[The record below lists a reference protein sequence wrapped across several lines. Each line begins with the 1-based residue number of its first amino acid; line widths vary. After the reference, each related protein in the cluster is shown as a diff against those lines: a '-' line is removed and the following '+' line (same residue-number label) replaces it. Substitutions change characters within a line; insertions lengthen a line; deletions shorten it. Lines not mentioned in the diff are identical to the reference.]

1 MPLVSLV
8 CNPQSDAMKTAHLR
22 GFTLPELLL
31 VMVIAGMLSLA
42 ALHGWQS
49 WQQRQQLRDSAQQL
63 QGFLHRLRAQANR
76 QNSDLVLWSH
86 PGEPWCIGAGSR
98 PDAGCSHGKR
108 LHFLAPHAGVALYG
122 FRGEPG
128 FYGRRN
134 VARAGS
140 IELGNR
146 AGRIRLI
153 ISARARIRLCMTD
166 EETCR

>member
-1 MPLVSLV
+1 
-8 CNPQSDAMKTAHLR
+8 MKTAYLR

-42 ALHGWQS
+42 ALHGWQR
-49 WQQRQQLRDSAQQL
+49 WQQRLQLRDSAQQL
-63 QGFLHRLRAQANR
+63 QGFLLRLRAQANR
-76 QNSDLVLWSH
+76 QNSDLILWSR
-86 PGEPWCIGAGSR
+86 PGDPWCIGAGSR
-98 PDAGCSHGKR
+98 PVAGCDSRKR
-108 LHFLAPHAGVALYG
+108 LQFVAPHAGVALYDI
-122 FRGEPG
+122 RGEPG

-140 IELGNR
+140 IELGNS
-146 AGRIRLI
+146 AGRMRLI

>member
-1 MPLVSLV
+1 
-8 CNPQSDAMKTAHLR
+8 MKTAHLR

-42 ALHGWQS
+42 ALHGWQR

-63 QGFLHRLRAQANR
+63 QGFLLRLRAQANR
-76 QNSDLVLWSH
+76 QNSDLVLWSR
-86 PGEPWCIGAGSR
+86 PGDPWCIGAGSL
-98 PDAGCSHGKR
+98 PVAGCDSRKR
-108 LHFLAPHAGVALYG
+108 LQFVAPHAGVALYDI
-122 FRGEPG
+122 RGEPG

-140 IELGNR
+140 IEFGNST
-146 AGRIRLI
+146 GRMRLI

>member
-1 MPLVSLV
+1 
-8 CNPQSDAMKTAHLR
+8 MKTAYLR

-42 ALHGWQS
+42 AMNGWQR
-49 WQQRQQLRDSAQQL
+49 WQQRQALLDSAQQL
-63 QGFLHRLRAQANR
+63 QGFLLRLRAQANR
-76 QNSDLVLWSH
+76 QNSDLLLWSQ

-98 PDAGCSHGKR
+98 PVTGCGNGKR
-108 LHFLAPHAGVALYG
+108 LYFIAPHPDVVLYG
-122 FRGEPG
+122 IRGEPG

-153 ISARARIRLCMTD
+153 ISARARIRLCMID

>member
-1 MPLVSLV
+1 
-8 CNPQSDAMKTAHLR
+8 MKTAYLR

-42 ALHGWQS
+42 AMNGWQR
-49 WQQRQQLRDSAQQL
+49 WQQRQALLDSAQQL
-63 QGFLHRLRAQANR
+63 QGFLLRLRAQANR
-76 QNSDLVLWSH
+76 QNSDLVLWSQ

-98 PDAGCSHGKR
+98 PVTGCGHGKG
-108 LHFLAPHAGVALYG
+108 LHFIAPHPDVVLYG
-122 FRGEPG
+122 IRGEPG

-153 ISARARIRLCMTD
+153 ISARARIRLCMID

>member
-1 MPLVSLV
+1 
-8 CNPQSDAMKTAHLR
+8 MKTAYLR

-42 ALHGWQS
+42 ALHGWQG

-63 QGFLHRLRAQANR
+63 QVFLLRLRAQANR
-76 QNSDLVLWSH
+76 QNSDLVLWSQ
-86 PGEPWCIGAGSR
+86 PGDPWCIGAGR
-98 PDAGCSHGKR
+98 LPATGCSNGKR
-108 LHFLAPHAGVALYG
+108 LHFVAPYSGVELYG
-122 FRGEPG
+122 IRGEPG

-140 IELGNR
+140 IELGNS

-153 ISARARIRLCMTD
+153 ISARSRIRLCMTD